1 MTRAAR
7 LLGGRIAYAAAGAAL
22 LAWAPIERPAPRVA
36 LGAAALTGTAVGCA
50 VFALLARRLPP
61 LARPAVARAVTI
73 VAPVVALGA
82 AGEEAVWRFGVLRGL
97 EPALGPTGAL
107 ALSTAGFA
115 AAHVGRAPLRALP
128 THLLTGA
135 AFACAYLLTGRLVA
149 AVVAH
154 VVYNVLVVAA
164 CAAWL
169 SPGDEEAAA

>member
-1 MTRAAR
+1 VSRAAQ
-7 LLGGRIAYAAAGAAL
+7 LLGGRIAYAAAGVAL

-36 LGAAALTGTAVGCA
+36 LGTAALVGAAVGCA

-82 AGEEAVWRFGVLRGL
+82 AGEEAVWRFGALRGL
-97 EPALGPTGAL
+97 EPMLGSTGAL

-149 AVVAH
+149 AVAAH